1 MNKIKKLKQK
11 YYFDRS
17 KTNIVDIYSNL
28 YSTLVDLPTF
38 IRLWDKLAMELNYPV
53 PELMSLDDRLADLI
67 TINNYKDWFSWFNSI
82 NGLEMFDSEYEIIE
96 QFDIEYSDI
105 AFERNIRLSTIKD
118 IIDFLI
124 EMIAVKKIST
134 HHDMNTITFEKIK
147 QSQGYQY
154 AKEEGKLEQKI
165 ATIILLQELGLSIDD
180 IAKKLKLDRQTVRK
194 NCK

>member
-1 MNKIKKLKQK
+1 MQK
-11 YYFDRS
+11 YCFDRS

-28 YSTLVDLPTF
+28 YSTFVDLPTF
-38 IRLWDKLAMELNYPV
+38 IRLWDKLAIELNYPI
-53 PELMSLDDRLADLI
+53 PELMSLDDRLVDLI
-67 TINNYKDWFSWFNSI
+67 TINNYRCWFDLG
-82 NGLEMFDSEYEIIE
+82 GLDMFDSEYEIIE